1 MKQIDKTY
9 DAIIIGAGPAGCT
22 CAQYLRQSDLKV
34 LLLDKNNFPRHKPCA
49 GGITM
54 KTIKHLPINV
64 EHLVQHTARNMKF
77 SFSKDRSVELQHD
90 TGSCVMVI
98 RDEFDNY
105 FFEETLKTGVQ
116 FQKISKLK
124 SIKHKDDQLIEV
136 SFDDYLVNAQ
146 YIIGADGA
154 NSKVRKLSHEKHHL
168 HPVSAYEGKVSRYSE
183 DDAVTE
189 FIFNDSGYAWIF
201 PKLDHY
207 NVGIGNLVNDHNIK
221 KRTKEDLFKFVAKKF
236 NGREIADI
244 TAFPIG
250 TEGIGYAAKNNIFL
264 VGDAAGLAETLLGE
278 GIYNAVISGKYAAL
292 SIIDSKEGGRSATS
306 IYNSF
311 LRKLSNELT
320 LYSKGA
326 KILYGF
332 PKISY
337 YAMKLWLGE
346 KFMTGYSN
354 GQTLSEIMGKKNS
367 LIN

>member
-1 MKQIDKTY
+1 MKQFKKIY
-9 DAIIIGAGPAGCT
+9 DAVIVGAGPAGCT
-22 CAQYLRQSDLKV
+22 CAHYLRQSGLNV

-54 KTIKHLPINV
+54 KTIKHLPISI
-64 EHLVQHTARNMKF
+64 EHLVQHTAKKMKF
-77 SFSKDRSVELQHD
+77 SFSMDKSVELEHN

-105 FFEETLKTGVQ
+105 FFEETLKTGVD

-124 SIKHKDDQLIEV
+124 SITSKNDGLMDVLFEDHTV
-136 SFDDYLVNAQ
+136 STKYV
-146 YIIGADGA
+146 IGADGA
-154 NSKVRKLSHEKHHL
+154 NSKVRKLSHGKQHL
-168 HPVSAYEGKVSRYSE
+168 HPVSAYEGKVLRHKN
-183 DDAVTE
+183 DNAVTE
-189 FIFNDSGYAWIF
+189 FIFNESGYAWIF

-207 NVGIGNLVNDHNIK
+207 NVGIGNLVSHHNNK
-221 KRTKEDLFKFVAKKF
+221 KRTKEDLFKFVSETFKD
-236 NGREIADI
+236 REITDI

-250 TEGIGYAAKNNIFL
+250 TEGIGYTAENNIFL

-278 GIYNAVISGKYAAL
+278 GIYNAVISGKYAAQ
-292 SIIDSKEGGRSATS
+292 SIIDAQKSNQSATKL
-306 IYNSF
+306 YNSF
-311 LRKLSNELT
+311 LNKLSRELA

-337 YAMKLWLGE
+337 FAMKLWLGE

-354 GQTLSEIMGKKNS
+354 GQTLSEIMGKKDS
-367 LIN
+367 VIN